1 MIIFRAS
8 HNHINISLY
17 HSSKISEKSL
27 QSVRCFVYCVIA
39 TATRKVCA
47 ALSVLT
53 KFFVRPKNP
62 PRPGSYDPK
71 WILRDK
77 AMRILSLDK
86 LRKSL
91 KTSVNSSRLK
101 SERMKASV
109 RVKLKQIQP
118 TKGSDDIR
126 DALFK

>member
-1 MIIFRAS
+1 
-8 HNHINISLY
+8 
-17 HSSKISEKSL
+17 
-27 QSVRCFVYCVIA
+27 
-39 TATRKVCA
+39 
-47 ALSVLT
+47 
-53 KFFVRPKNP
+53 
-62 PRPGSYDPK
+62 
-71 WILRDK
+71 
-77 AMRILSLDK
+77 MRILSLDK

-118 TKGSDDIR
+118 TKGPDDIR

>member
-1 MIIFRAS
+1 M
-8 HNHINISLY
+8 
-17 HSSKISEKSL
+17 
-27 QSVRCFVYCVIA
+27 VIVI
-39 TATRKVCA
+39 RKVCA

-53 KFFVRPKNP
+53 KLFVRPKNP

-77 AMRILSLDK
+77 AMRILSLEK
-86 LRKSL
+86 LRKSV

-109 RVKLKQIQP
+109 RIKLKQIQP
-118 TKGSDDIR
+118 TKGPDDIR

>member
-1 MIIFRAS
+1 MQP
-8 HNHINISLY
+8 LP
-17 HSSKISEKSL
+17 
-27 QSVRCFVYCVIA
+27 
-39 TATRKVCA
+39 
-47 ALSVLT
+47 VLT
-53 KFFVRPKNP
+53 KLFIRSKNP

-71 WILRDK
+71 WLLRDK

-86 LRKSL
+86 LRKLL

-109 RVKLKQIQP
+109 RIKLKQIQP
-118 TKGSDDIR
+118 TKGPDDIR